1 MTLIYDIIFLT
12 HGGIPQYKIDPRL
25 DLDSALMDSSI
36 SPLAEWL
43 YNADTYTCDPI
54 SPEPR
59 TPLSA
64 SSSLSSSQSSMSSL
78 QSYIAKSER
87 RKSQENSYQ
96 PIQKPRPIHPPPTN
110 RPSFFPA
117 THMRLLP
124 PTPPPSAS
132 PTPAPLV
139 LYMQRHVSSVQWA
152 DDFFHDFVNNDT
164 SHSLETK
171 SLLASIWANT

>member
-1 MTLIYDIIFLT
+1 MTLIYDIIFRT
-12 HGGIPQYKIDPRL
+12 NGGIPQYQIDPRL
-25 DLDSALMDSSI
+25 DLDSTLLDSSI
-36 SPLAEWL
+36 FPFADWL
-43 YNADTYTCDPI
+43 YDSHTYAPI

-59 TPLSA
+59 TPFSV

-96 PIQKPRPIHPPPTN
+96 TIQKPIPIRPTPTTN